1 MTPAA
6 RLQEHSL
13 AESYAAAARVVARV
27 IDGAALNAALGA
39 EPARGGLRAATQ
51 DLAYQTLRA
60 YGWVQAVAERLV
72 ERPVRQPQVYALLL
86 VSLCSL
92 ETGGA
97 AKHTAVHQAVEAVE
111 MLGAPRTR
119 GLVNAVL
126 RAYLRRAAELKP
138 ELAAIETARYRHPQ
152 WWIDRVRTAHPAS
165 WATILD
171 NGNVH
176 PPMGLRVNR
185 RKVGVDA
192 YLERLRDAG
201 IGGVMAGDAAVV
213 LDRPRP
219 VTTLPGFSEGDV
231 SVQDVGA
238 QQAAPFLD
246 VHPGMRVLDAC
257 AAPGGKTGHILELID
272 CSVTA
277 MDVSPERTR
286 RIEENL
292 ERLGLHGE
300 VLVGDAGKPD
310 SVLHRR
316 RFERILVDAPCSAS
330 GVVRRHPDAK
340 WLRRPSDVARFA
352 ATQDQL
358 LESLWRL
365 LEADGKLLYATCSV
379 FPEENGDRVAA
390 FLARHPEARSLA
402 LPPAAG
408 IENGQIL
415 PGAISD
421 GFYYAL
427 LTKTP

>member
-1 MTPAA
+1 MNAGA

-27 IDGAALNAALGA
+27 IDGAALNAALGV
-39 EPARGGLRAATQ
+39 EPGTGTLRAATQ

-92 ETGGA
+92 EAGGSA
-97 AKHTAVHQAVEAVE
+97 TYTAVHQAVEAVE
-111 MLGAPRTR
+111 MLGVPRTR

-126 RAYLRRAAELKP
+126 RAYLRRAAELKL
-138 ELAAIETARYRHPQ
+138 ELAGIETARYRHPQ
-152 WWIDRVRTAHPAS
+152 WWIDRVRTAHPTHWMS
-165 WATILD
+165 ILE

-185 RKVGVDA
+185 RKVSVDA
-192 YLERLRDAG
+192 YLERLRGGG
-201 IGGVMAGDAAVV
+201 IGGVLAGDAGVV

-219 VTTLPGFSEGDV
+219 VMTLPGFREGYV

-238 QQAAPFLD
+238 QHAAPFLD
-246 VHPGMRVLDAC
+246 VRPGMRVLDAC
-257 AAPGGKTGHILELID
+257 AAPGGKTGHILELVD
-272 CSVTA
+272 CDVTA
-277 MDVSPERTR
+277 MDVSAERTR
-286 RIEENL
+286 RVEENL
-292 ERLGLHGE
+292 ERLGLRAE
-300 VLVGDAGKPD
+300 VLAGDAARAD
-310 SVLHRR
+310 SVLRGR
-316 RFERILVDAPCSAS
+316 RFERILIDAPCSAS

-340 WLRRPSDVARFA
+340 WLRRPSDLARFA
-352 ATQDQL
+352 AVQDQL

-365 LEADGKLLYATCSV
+365 LEPDGKLLYATCSV
-379 FPEENGDRVAA
+379 FPEENGDRVAG